1 VARFKLLSP
10 IAGSPVGGVYRKF
23 ATNTVVVDSV
33 GNALSPSDVV
43 WPALCAA
50 PTSGAMY
57 PLDASA
63 IALMPAG
70 WSSITLFGA
79 GVDAGA

>member
-10 IAGSPVGGVYRKF
+10 IAGAPVGGVYRKF
-23 ATNTVVVDSV
+23 PTGTVVVDTV
-33 GNALSPSDVV
+33 GNALLPSDVV
-43 WPALCAA
+43 WPALFGS

-63 IALMPAG
+63 TALMPAG
-70 WSSITLFGA
+70 WSPITTFGA